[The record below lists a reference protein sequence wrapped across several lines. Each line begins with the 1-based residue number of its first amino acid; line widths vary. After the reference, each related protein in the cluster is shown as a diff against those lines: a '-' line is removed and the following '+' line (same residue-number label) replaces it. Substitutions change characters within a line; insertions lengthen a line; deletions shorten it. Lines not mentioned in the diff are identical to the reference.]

1 MDVCSSYKY
10 SSDIGLERLSYQ
22 SKLIFIDIQQNMS
35 IIINGE
41 SETCPISEIAMII
54 LSLKFICFSHLAALV
69 CFLAVVPFVAF
80 PILLQQLH
88 DKNERQKKFTPL

>member
-1 MDVCSSYKY
+1 
-10 SSDIGLERLSYQ
+10 
-22 SKLIFIDIQQNMS
+22 MS
-35 IIINGE
+35 FIINGE

-88 DKNERQKKFTPL
+88 DKNERQKKILSPLSTMRNTIGLIENYARKFHQEANGSVLSKR